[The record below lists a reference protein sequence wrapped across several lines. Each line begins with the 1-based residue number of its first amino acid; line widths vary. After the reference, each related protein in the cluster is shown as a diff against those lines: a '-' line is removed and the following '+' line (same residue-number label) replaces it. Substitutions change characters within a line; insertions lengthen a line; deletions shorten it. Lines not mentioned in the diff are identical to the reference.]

1 MKIEL
6 ADDGYEKIDRGVLEI
21 ENLAYSGM
29 FTERN
34 TTSLFQRIVSEV
46 KLLRQTLR
54 EVLLLVPD
62 ERPAVPSGKGG
73 AA

>member
-1 MKIEL
+1 MKTEL
-6 ADDGYEKIDRGVLEI
+6 NHDGYEKIDRRILEI
-21 ENLAYSGM
+21 ENAAYSGM
-29 FTERN
+29 FTDQN

-54 EVLLLVPD
+54 EELLLVPD
-62 ERPAVPSGKGG
+62 APAVSGGKGD

>member
-6 ADDGYEKIDRGVLEI
+6 ADDGYEKIDVRIQEI
-21 ENLAYSGM
+21 ENLAYEGVFSDK
-29 FTERN
+29 N
-34 TTSLFQRIVSEV
+34 TVSRFQQIASET
-46 KLLRQTLR
+46 KKLRQMLR

-62 ERPAVPSGKGG
+62 ATAVSSDKGD

>member
-6 ADDGYEKIDRGVLEI
+6 ADDGYEKIDRRILEI

-29 FTERN
+29 FTDQN

-46 KLLRQTLR
+46 KLLRQSMR
-54 EVLLLVPD
+54 EILLLVPD
-62 ERPAVPSGKGG
+62 VRPADIDGG

>member
-6 ADDGYEKIDRGVLEI
+6 ADDGYEKIDAKIRVI
-21 ENLAYSGM
+21 EDLAYNGM
-29 FTERN
+29 FMKQN
-34 TTSLFQRIVSEV
+34 MVSFLQRISSEA
-46 KLLRQTLR
+46 KLLRQALR

-62 ERPAVPSGKGG
+62 ERPAVSGGKGD

>member
-6 ADDGYEKIDRGVLEI
+6 ADDGYEKIDAKIRVI
-21 ENLAYSGM
+21 EALAYNGRFMNQNKES
-29 FTERN
+29 F
-34 TTSLFQRIVSEV
+34 FQRISSEA
-46 KLLRQTLR
+46 KLLRQALR

-62 ERPAVPSGKGG
+62 TPAVTDGKGD